1 MGLIEFFLGK
11 RRNDL
16 TANVAKERLSVVI
29 AHERSARSKKGGNT
43 PEYLPKLK
51 QELLDVIRKY
61 APVQEEDVDVRVE
74 KSDNC
79 DILELNINLSEHV

>member
-11 RRNDL
+11 REEQ
-16 TANVAKERLSVVI
+16 TASIAKDRLSVVI
-29 AHERSARSKKGGNT
+29 AHERGARNKKRADA
-43 PEYLPKLK
+43 PDYLPKLK

-79 DILELNINLSEHV
+79 DILELNINLSDHA

>member
-11 RRNDL
+11 REDQ
-16 TANVAKERLSVVI
+16 TANIAKERLSVVI
-29 AHERSARSKKGGNT
+29 AHERSARTQKRGSD

-74 KSDNC
+74 KSENC
-79 DILELNINLSEHV
+79 DILELNINLSDHA

>member
-11 RRNDL
+11 REEQ
-16 TANVAKERLSVVI
+16 TANIARERLSVVI
-29 AHERSARSKKGGNT
+29 AHERGARNKNGSKG
-43 PEYLPKLK
+43 PDYLPKLK

-61 APVQEEDVDVRVE
+61 APVREDDVNVRVE

-79 DILELNINLSEHV
+79 DILELNINLSDHA